1 MGHTIPTMS
10 GQPVSVT
17 YLGLAR
23 SMVDADGESIRPL
36 STMNVGDLLQLL
48 SERHGPQFREGLYRR
63 NGQLRSFIQICV
75 DDRDIDELQ
84 GLRTPLD
91 QGGEVSIVIGV
102 YPLEGG
108 STG

>member
-1 MGHTIPTMS
+1 MS
-10 GQPVSVT
+10 AQPLRVS

-23 SMVDADGESIRPL
+23 SIVDADGESLHPH
-36 STMNVGDLLQLL
+36 SSMVVADLLELL
-48 SERHGPQFREGLYRR
+48 SERHGPQFRQGIYRS

-75 DDRDIDELQ
+75 DDRDIDELE

-91 QGGEVSIVIGV
+91 KGGEVSIVIGV

-108 STG
+108 STR